1 MVKGMVSSWCL
12 MLQEFGTG
20 AADGARE
27 EPGGEVLSI
36 YNVSDAGLPRRSNSV
51 SPGTEESPTHT
62 GCKHPTYKISN
73 GALLDPSSPSFGD
86 ICLAHIL

>member
-1 MVKGMVSSWCL
+1 

-20 AADGARE
+20 TADGARE

-36 YNVSDAGLPRRSNSV
+36 YNVSDAGLPGRSNSV

-62 GCKHPTYKISN
+62 VQTPH
-73 GALLDPSSPSFGD
+73 L
-86 ICLAHIL
+86 